1 MFLMGSYIR
10 IPGLQ
15 LVELLEKV
23 MLGGLDAL
31 LVGLNH
37 FFCFLSVDVMY
48 LADRLIPPPSLHS
61 LLP

>member
-1 MFLMGSYIR
+1 MFLTGSYIR

-31 LVGLNH
+31 
-37 FFCFLSVDVMY
+37 
-48 LADRLIPPPSLHS
+48 
-61 LLP
+61 